1 MIKEAN
7 MTDFLIKLFVKDHD
21 RPNDPSVREKY
32 GVFSSIVG
40 IITNLILAAIKLI
53 AGILSSSIAIIA
65 DALNNF
71 SDAGSSIISFVSFKI
86 AAKPADKEHPF
97 GHARI
102 EYVSSMIVSFLILIV
117 GFELMTSSVSGLFNK
132 NSSKLTVSTLTY
144 VILSISIFLK
154 LWLGLFYRKIA
165 KKIDSSV
172 VAAAAAD
179 SFSDCASTSAVLVS
193 SIIVGLTDWWF
204 IDSVVGLAVSIMIMI
219 AGIKIL
225 IETKNSLLGEAPIQE
240 VVDSIKSTVEKYP
253 EVVGIHDM
261 LVHNYGPKT
270 YIVSFHAE
278 VDGSQDIYELHDAID
293 NIERE
298 INEDLRILCTIHM
311 DPIVTNDE
319 AVNELRSFTSE
330 SVKEICPEASIH
342 DFRTVIGQTH
352 TNLIF
357 DLVLPYEI
365 KENPDVIVDDIKNL
379 ILRKRS
385 NCFCVITVDRA

>member
-1 MIKEAN
+1 
-7 MTDFLIKLFVKDHD
+7 MTDILIKLFVKDHQNPKD
-21 RPNDPSVREKY
+21 IAVRERY

-40 IITNLILAAIKLI
+40 IITNLILAGLKLI
-53 AGILSSSIAIIA
+53 AGLLSFSIAIVA
-65 DALNNF
+65 DALNNL

-102 EYVSSMIVSFLILIV
+102 EYVSSMIVSFLILLV
-117 GFELMTSSVSGLFNK
+117 GFELMTSSISGLRDK
-132 NSSKLTVSTLTY
+132 TGSDLLVTPLTY
-144 VILSISIFLK
+144 VILSVSIALK
-154 LWLGLFYRKIA
+154 LWLGCFYRKIA

-172 VAAAAAD
+172 VSAAATD

-193 SIIVGLTDWWF
+193 SIIIGLTDWWF
-204 IDSVVGLAVSIMIMI
+204 IDSVVGLAVAIMIMI

-225 IETKNSLLGEAPIQE
+225 NETKNSLLGEAPIQE
-240 VVDSIKSTVEKYP
+240 VVDSIKATVEKYP

-270 YIVSFHAE
+270 YIVSLHAE
-278 VDGSQDIYELHDAID
+278 VDGSQDIYMLHDAID
-293 NIERE
+293 NIEKE

-319 AVNELRSFTSE
+319 TVNELRTFTATT
-330 SVKEICPEASIH
+330 VNEICPEASIH
-342 DFRTVIGQTH
+342 DFRTVVGQTH

-357 DLVLPYEI
+357 DLVLPFDV
-365 KENPDVIVDDIKNL
+365 KGNPDEIVESVKAAISK
-379 ILRKRS
+379 KRDY
-385 NCFCVITVDRA
+385 CFCVITVDRA

>member
-1 MIKEAN
+1 
-7 MTDFLIKLFVKDHD
+7 MTDLLIKFFVKDHTN
-21 RPNDPSVREKY
+21 PNDVAVRERY

-40 IITNLILAAIKLI
+40 IITNLILAALKLV
-53 AGILSSSIAIIA
+53 AGILSFSIAIVA
-65 DALNNF
+65 DALNNL

-102 EYVSSMIVSFLILIV
+102 EYVSSMIVSFLILLV
-117 GFELMTSSVSGLFNK
+117 GFELMKDSVGGLF
-132 NSSKLTVSTLTY
+132 SGEGAELVVTTLTY
-144 VILSISIFLK
+144 VILSVSIVLK

-172 VAAAAAD
+172 VSAAAAD
-179 SFSDCASTSAVLVS
+179 SFSDCASTAAVLVS
-193 SIIVGLTDWWF
+193 SIVIGITGWWF
-204 IDSVVGLAVSIMIMI
+204 IDSIVGLAVAIMIII
-219 AGIKIL
+219 AGVKIL
-225 IETKNSLLGEAPIQE
+225 NETKNSLLGEAPIQE
-240 VVDSIKSTVEKYP
+240 VVDSIKSTVDKYP

-278 VDGSQDIYELHDAID
+278 VDGSRDIYELHDAID
-293 NIERE
+293 NIEKE

-319 AVNELRSFTSE
+319 TVNELRSFTQDT
-330 SVKEICPEASIH
+330 VKEVCPEATIH

-357 DLVLPYEI
+357 DLVLPFDV
-365 KENPDVIVDDIKNL
+365 KEKPESLVEAVKSAIRD
-379 ILRKRS
+379 KRS
-385 NCFCVITVDRA
+385 ECFCVITVDRA

>member
-1 MIKEAN
+1 
-7 MTDFLIKLFVKDHD
+7 MTNLLIRLFVKNHQNPGD
-21 RPNDPSVREKY
+21 SAVRERY

-40 IITNLILAAIKLI
+40 IIINLTLAALKLI
-53 AGILSSSIAIIA
+53 AGILSFSIAIVA
-65 DALNNF
+65 DALNNL
-71 SDAGSSIISFVSFKI
+71 SDAGSSLISFVSFKI

-117 GFELMTSSVSGLFNK
+117 GFELMTSSVGELFSK
-132 NSSKLTVSTLTY
+132 NGADLEVTNLTY
-144 VILSISIFLK
+144 LILSVSILLK
-154 LWLGLFYRKIA
+154 LWLGFFYRKIS

-172 VAAAAAD
+172 VAAAATD
-179 SFSDCASTSAVLVS
+179 SFSDCASTSAVLIS
-193 SIIVGLTDWWF
+193 SIIIGFSGWLF
-204 IDSVVGLAVSIMIMI
+204 IDSIVGLAVSVMIMF

-225 IETKNSLLGEAPIQE
+225 NETKNSLLGEAPIQE
-240 VVDSIKSTVEKYP
+240 VVDSIKRTVDKYP

-278 VDGSQDIYELHDAID
+278 VDGNNDIYELHDAID

-298 INEDLRILCTIHM
+298 INEDLRIMCTIHM

-319 AVNELRSFTSE
+319 TVNELRTFTAD
-330 SVKEICPEASIH
+330 VAKEICPKATIH

-357 DLVLPYEI
+357 DLVLPFDI
-365 KENPDVIVDDIKNL
+365 KEQPSDVVAAIKET
-379 ILRKRS
+379 ISQRRP
-385 NCFCVITVDRA
+385 NCFCVVTVDRA

>member
-1 MIKEAN
+1 
-7 MTDFLIKLFVKDHD
+7 MTDLLIKIFIKNHSSS
-21 RPNDPSVREKY
+21 NETATREKY

-40 IITNLILAAIKLI
+40 IIINLILAGIKLL
-53 AGILSSSIAIIA
+53 AGILSFSIAITA
-65 DALNNF
+65 DALNNL
-71 SDAGSSIISFVSFKI
+71 SDAGSSMISFVSFKI

-102 EYVSSMIVSFLILIV
+102 EYVSSMIVSFLILLV
-117 GFELMTSSVSGLFNK
+117 GFELMTSSVSGLLSK
-132 NSSKLTVSTLTY
+132 EASSLEVTTLTY
-144 VILSISIFLK
+144 VILTISILLK

-165 KKIDSSV
+165 KTISSSV
-172 VAAAAAD
+172 VAAASAD

-204 IDSVVGLAVSIMIMI
+204 IDSVVGLAVSVMIMI

-225 IETKNSLLGEAPIQE
+225 NETKNSLLGEAPIQE
-240 VVDSIKSTVEKYP
+240 VVDSIKSTVDKYP

-278 VDGSQDIYELHDAID
+278 VDGSQDIYALHDAID
-293 NIERE
+293 NIEKE

-319 AVNELRSFTSE
+319 TVNELRTFTINA
-330 SVKEICPEASIH
+330 VKEVCPEASIH

-357 DLVLPYEI
+357 DLVLPFEVDEKPETIVENI
-365 KENPDVIVDDIKNL
+365 KKT
-379 ILRKRS
+379 ILAKRDY
-385 NCFCVITVDRA
+385 CFCVITVDRA

>member
-1 MIKEAN
+1 
-7 MTDFLIKLFVKDHD
+7 MTDLLIKLFVKGHTNPEDVA
-21 RPNDPSVREKY
+21 VRERY

-40 IITNLILAAIKLI
+40 IITNLILAALKLV
-53 AGILSSSIAIIA
+53 AGLLSFSIAIVA
-65 DALNNF
+65 DALNNL

-102 EYVSSMIVSFLILIV
+102 EYVSSMIVSFLILLV
-117 GFELMTSSVSGLFNK
+117 GFELMKDSVGGLF
-132 NSSKLTVSTLTY
+132 SGEGTQLAVTALTY
-144 VILSISIFLK
+144 IILAVSIVLK

-172 VAAAAAD
+172 VSAAAAD

-193 SIIVGLTDWWF
+193 SIVIGISGWWF
-204 IDSVVGLAVSIMIMI
+204 IDSIVGLAVAIMIII
-219 AGIKIL
+219 AGVKIL
-225 IETKNSLLGEAPIQE
+225 NETKNSLLGEAPIQE
-240 VVDSIKSTVEKYP
+240 VVDSIKSTVDKYP

-293 NIERE
+293 NIEKE

-319 AVNELRSFTSE
+319 TVNELRSFTQDT
-330 SVKEICPEASIH
+330 VKEVCPEATIH

-357 DLVLPYEI
+357 DLVLPFDV
-365 KENPDVIVDDIKNL
+365 KEKPETLVEAVKSAIRD
-379 ILRKRS
+379 KRS
-385 NCFCVITVDRA
+385 ECFCVITVDRA

>member
-1 MIKEAN
+1 
-7 MTDFLIKLFVKDHD
+7 MTDLLIKLFVKDHSN
-21 RPNDPSVREKY
+21 PNDICVRERY

-40 IITNLILAAIKLI
+40 IITNLVLAAIKLI
-53 AGILSSSIAIIA
+53 AGVLSLSIAIVA
-65 DALNNF
+65 DALNNL

-102 EYVSSMIVSFLILIV
+102 EYVSSMIVSFLILLV
-117 GFELMTSSVSGLFNK
+117 GFELMTSSVKGLFD
-132 NSSKLTVSTLTY
+132 SEGAKLEVTALTY
-144 VILSISIFLK
+144 VILSISILLK

-165 KKIDSSV
+165 KRIDSTV
-172 VAAAAAD
+172 VSAAAAD
-179 SFSDCASTSAVLVS
+179 SFSDCASTAAVLVS
-193 SIIVGLTDWWF
+193 SVIVGITDWWF
-204 IDSVVGLAVSIMIMI
+204 IDSIVGLAVSVMIII

-225 IETKNSLLGEAPIQE
+225 NETKNSLLGEAPIQE
-240 VVDSIKSTVEKYP
+240 VVDSIKTTVEKYP

-298 INEDLRILCTIHM
+298 INNDLRILCTIHM

-319 AVNELRSFTSE
+319 TVNELRCFTAST
-330 SVKEICPEASIH
+330 VKEVCPEATIH
-342 DFRTVIGQTH
+342 DFMTVIGQTH

-357 DLVLPYEI
+357 DLVLPFDIKKSTESIVDEI
-365 KENPDVIVDDIKNL
+365 KASISK
-379 ILRKRS
+379 KRDY
-385 NCFCVITVDRA
+385 CFCVITVDRA

>member
-1 MIKEAN
+1 
-7 MTDFLIKLFVKDHD
+7 MTNLLIKLFVKDYTNPD
-21 RPNDPSVREKY
+21 DTAVREKY

-53 AGILSSSIAIIA
+53 AGLLSFSIAIIA
-65 DALNNF
+65 DALNNL

-102 EYVSSMIVSFLILIV
+102 EYVSSMIVSFLILLV
-117 GFELMTSSVSGLFNK
+117 GFELMTSSIGNLIDK
-132 NSSKLTVSTLTY
+132 STDSLNVTPLTY
-144 VILSISIFLK
+144 VILTISIVLK
-154 LWLGLFYRKIA
+154 LWLGLFYRTIA

-172 VAAAAAD
+172 VAASAAD
-179 SFSDCASTSAVLVS
+179 SFSDCASTSAVLIS
-193 SIIVGLTDWWF
+193 SIIIGISGWWF
-204 IDSVVGLAVSIMIMI
+204 IDSVVGLAVAVMIII

-225 IETKNSLLGEAPIQE
+225 NETKNSLLGEAPVQE
-240 VVDSIKSTVEKYP
+240 VIDSIKQTVAKYP
-253 EVVGIHDM
+253 EVVGIHDL

-278 VDGSQDIYELHDAID
+278 VDGNQDIYMLHDAID

-311 DPIVTNDE
+311 DPIVTDDE
-319 AVNELRSFTSE
+319 SVNELRHFTAE
-330 SVKEICPEASIH
+330 TAKKICPEATIH

-357 DLVLPYEI
+357 DLVLPFDI
-365 KENPDVIVDDIKNL
+365 KEDPQVLVESL
-379 ILRKRS
+379 KREIS
-385 NCFCVITVDRA
+385 AEREDCFCVITVDRA

>member
-1 MIKEAN
+1 
-7 MTDFLIKLFVKDHD
+7 MTDLLIRIFIKDHS
-21 RPNDPSVREKY
+21 NPSDTVVREKY

-40 IITNLILAAIKLI
+40 IITNLILAGMKLV
-53 AGILSSSIAIIA
+53 AGLLSFSIAIVA
-65 DALNNF
+65 DALNNL
-71 SDAGSSIISFVSFKI
+71 SDAGSSLISFVSFKI

-102 EYVSSMIVSFLILIV
+102 EYVSSMIVSFLILLV

-132 NSSKLTVSTLTY
+132 GETALEVTVLTY
-144 VILSISIFLK
+144 VILSVSIVLK

-172 VAAAAAD
+172 VAAASAD
-179 SFSDCASTSAVLVS
+179 SFSDCASTAAVLVS
-193 SIIVGLTDWWF
+193 SIIIGISGWWF
-204 IDSVVGLAVSIMIMI
+204 IDSIVGLAVAVMIMI

-225 IETKNSLLGEAPIQE
+225 NETKNSLLGEAPVKE

-278 VDGSQDIYELHDAID
+278 VDGSRNIYDLHDAID

-319 AVNELRSFTSE
+319 AVNELREFTAATA
-330 SVKEICPEASIH
+330 KEICPEATIH

-357 DLVLPYEI
+357 DLVLPFDI
-365 KENPDVIVDDIKNL
+365 KEAPEEIVEALKQKIRD
-379 ILRKRS
+379 KRE
-385 NCFCVITVDRA
+385 NCFCVITVDRT

>member
-1 MIKEAN
+1 
-7 MTDFLIKLFVKDHD
+7 MTNLLIKLFVKDYAKPED
-21 RPNDPSVREKY
+21 AAVRERY

-40 IITNLILAAIKLI
+40 IITNLILAGLKLV
-53 AGILSSSIAIIA
+53 AGLLSFSIAIVA
-65 DALNNF
+65 DALNNL

-102 EYVSSMIVSFLILIV
+102 EYVSSMIVSFLILLV
-117 GFELMTSSVSGLFNK
+117 GFELMKDSVSGLF
-132 NSSKLTVSTLTY
+132 SGEGTELSVTPLTY
-144 VILSISIFLK
+144 VILGVSIVLK

-165 KKIDSSV
+165 NKIDSSV
-172 VAAAAAD
+172 VSAAAAD

-193 SIIVGLTDWWF
+193 SIVIGISGWWF
-204 IDSVVGLAVSIMIMI
+204 IDSIVGLAVAVMIII
-219 AGIKIL
+219 AGVKIL
-225 IETKNSLLGEAPIQE
+225 NETKNSLLGEAPIQE
-240 VVDSIKSTVEKYP
+240 VVDSIKRTVDKYP

-270 YIVSFHAE
+270 YIVSLHAE

-293 NIERE
+293 NIEKE

-319 AVNELRSFTSE
+319 TVNELRTFTSE
-330 SVKEICPEASIH
+330 TVKEVCPEATIH

-357 DLVLPYEI
+357 DLVLPFDV
-365 KENPDVIVDDIKNL
+365 KEKPEVVVENVKAAISK
-379 ILRKRS
+379 KR
-385 NCFCVITVDRA
+385 NECYCVITVDRA

>member
-1 MIKEAN
+1 
-7 MTDFLIKLFVKDHD
+7 MTDLLIKIFVKDHIN
-21 RPNDPSVREKY
+21 PGKPEVRERY

-40 IITNLILAAIKLI
+40 IITNLILAAIKLV
-53 AGILSSSIAIIA
+53 AGLLSFSIAIVA
-65 DALNNF
+65 DALNNL
-71 SDAGSSIISFVSFKI
+71 SDAGSSLISFVSFKI

-102 EYVSSMIVSFLILIV
+102 EYVSSMIVSFLILLV
-117 GFELMTSSVSGLFNK
+117 GFELMKNSVSGLINK
-132 NSSKLTVSTLTY
+132 SGANLEITALTY
-144 VILSISIFLK
+144 VILAVSIVLK
-154 LWLGLFYRKIA
+154 LWLGIFYKKVA
-165 KKIDSSV
+165 KKISSSV

-193 SIIVGLTDWWF
+193 SIIVGLSGLWYV
-204 IDSVVGLAVSIMIMI
+204 DSIVGLAVSVMIRI

-225 IETKNSLLGEAPIQE
+225 NETKNSLLGEAPIQE
-240 VVDSIKSTVEKYP
+240 VVDGIKHTVEKYP

-278 VDGSQDIYELHDAID
+278 VDGSQDIYMLHDAID

-298 INEDLRILCTIHM
+298 INEDMRILCTIHM

-319 AVNELRSFTSE
+319 TVNELRAFTAATA
-330 SVKEICPEASIH
+330 KEICPEATIH
-342 DFRTVIGQTH
+342 DFRTVVGNTH

-357 DLVLPYEI
+357 DLVLPFDVQGDPDKIVEDLQRLI
-365 KENPDVIVDDIKNL
+365 FKKREN
-379 ILRKRS
+379 
-385 NCFCVITVDRA
+385 CYCVITVDRA

>member
-1 MIKEAN
+1 
-7 MTDFLIKLFVKDHD
+7 MTDLLIRIFVKDYTKPED
-21 RPNDPSVREKY
+21 VSVRERY

-40 IITNLILAAIKLI
+40 ININLILAAIKLV
-53 AGILSSSIAIIA
+53 AGMLSFSIAIIA
-65 DALNNF
+65 DALNNL

-102 EYVSSMIVSFLILIV
+102 EYVSSMIVSFLILLV
-117 GFELMTSSVSGLFNK
+117 GFELMKDSIGGLF
-132 NSSKLTVSTLTY
+132 SGEGSELAVTTLTY
-144 VILSISIFLK
+144 VILSVSILLK

-172 VAAAAAD
+172 VSAAAAD
-179 SFSDCASTSAVLVS
+179 SFSDCASTTAVLIS
-193 SIIVGLTDWWF
+193 SIIIKISGWWF
-204 IDSVVGLAVSIMIMI
+204 IDSIVGLAVAIMIMI
-219 AGIKIL
+219 AGVKIL
-225 IETKNSLLGEAPIQE
+225 NETKNSLLGEAPIQE
-240 VVDSIKSTVEKYP
+240 VVDSIKRTVDKYP

-270 YIVSFHAE
+270 YIVSLHAE
-278 VDGSQDIYELHDAID
+278 VDGSRDIYELHDAID
-293 NIERE
+293 NIEKE

-319 AVNELRSFTSE
+319 RVNELRTFTADT
-330 SVKEICPEASIH
+330 VKEVCPEATIH

-357 DLVLPYEI
+357 DIVLPFDV
-365 KENPDVIVDDIKNL
+365 KEKPENVVEAVKLAI
-379 ILRKRS
+379 REKR
-385 NCFCVITVDRA
+385 NECFCVITVDRA

>member
-1 MIKEAN
+1 
-7 MTDFLIKLFVKDHD
+7 MTDFLIKTFIKDYQNPKD
-21 RPNDPSVREKY
+21 AEVRERY
-32 GVFSSIVG
+32 GVFSSIIG
-40 IITNLILAAIKLI
+40 IITNLILATIKLV
-53 AGILSSSIAIIA
+53 AGIVSFSIAIVA
-65 DALNNF
+65 DALNNL

-117 GFELMTSSVSGLFNK
+117 GFELMSSSVKGLFDGEG
-132 NSSKLTVSTLTY
+132 SKLTVTTLTY
-144 VILSISIFLK
+144 VILSISILLK

-165 KKIDSSV
+165 KRIDSSV
-172 VAAAAAD
+172 VSAAATD

-193 SIIVGLTDWWF
+193 SLVVALTDWWF
-204 IDSVVGLAVSIMIMI
+204 IDSVVGLAVSVMIMV
-219 AGIKIL
+219 AGVKIL
-225 IETKNSLLGEAPIQE
+225 IETKNSLLGEAPVQE
-240 VVDSIKSTVEKYP
+240 VIDSIKATVDKYP
-253 EVVGIHDM
+253 EVIGIHDM

-298 INEDLRILCTIHM
+298 INQDLRILCTIHM

-319 AVNELRSFTSE
+319 TVNELRSFTADT
-330 SVKEICPEASIH
+330 VKEICPEASIH

-357 DLVLPYEI
+357 DIVLPFDVKETPEAIVENI
-365 KENPDVIVDDIKNL
+365 KKAVNE
-379 ILRKRS
+379 KRDY
-385 NCFCVITVDRA
+385 CYCVITVDRA

>member
-1 MIKEAN
+1 
-7 MTDFLIKLFVKDHD
+7 MTDLLIKLFVKDHTT
-21 RPNDPSVREKY
+21 PENAAVRERY

-40 IITNLILAAIKLI
+40 IITNLILAALKLV
-53 AGILSSSIAIIA
+53 AGILSASIAIVA

-102 EYVSSMIVSFLILIV
+102 EYVSSMIVSFLILLV
-117 GFELMTSSVSGLFNK
+117 GFELMTSSISGLLNGGE
-132 NSSKLTVSTLTY
+132 SKLEVTTITY
-144 VILSISIFLK
+144 VILSVSILLK

-193 SIIVGLTDWWF
+193 SIIIGISGWWF
-204 IDSVVGLAVSIMIMI
+204 IDSIMGIAVAVMIII

-225 IETKNSLLGEAPIQE
+225 NETKNSLLGEAPIQE
-240 VVDSIKSTVEKYP
+240 VVDSIKKTVEKYP

-270 YIVSFHAE
+270 YIVSLHAE
-278 VDGSQDIYELHDAID
+278 VDGSRDIYELHDAID

-319 AVNELRSFTSE
+319 TVNELRAFTAST
-330 SVKEICPEASIH
+330 VKEICPEATIH

-357 DLVLPYEI
+357 DLVLPFDV
-365 KENPDVIVDDIKNL
+365 KEKPDVIVDAVKSAIKA
-379 ILRKRS
+379 KRDY
-385 NCFCVITVDRA
+385 CFCVITVDRA

>member
-1 MIKEAN
+1 
-7 MTDFLIKLFVKDHD
+7 MTALLIKLFVKDHQN
-21 RPNDPSVREKY
+21 PNNTKVRERY

-40 IITNLILAAIKLI
+40 IITNLILASLKLI
-53 AGILSSSIAIIA
+53 AGLLSFSIAIIA
-65 DALNNF
+65 DALNNL

-102 EYVSSMIVSFLILIV
+102 EYVSSMIVSFLILLV
-117 GFELMTSSVSGLFNK
+117 GFELI
-132 NSSKLTVSTLTY
+132 NSSINGLIGKNGSELAVTTVTY
-144 VILSISIFLK
+144 VILSLSIVLK

-165 KKIDSSV
+165 KTIDSSV
-172 VAAAAAD
+172 VSASAAD
-179 SFSDCASTSAVLVS
+179 SFSDCASTAAVLVS
-193 SIIVGLTDWWF
+193 SIVIALTDWWF
-204 IDSVVGLAVSIMIMI
+204 IDSVVGLAVAVMIII
-219 AGIKIL
+219 AGVKIL
-225 IETKNSLLGEAPIQE
+225 NETKNSLLGEAPVQE
-240 VVDSIKSTVEKYP
+240 VVDSIKKTVEKYP

-278 VDGSQDIYELHDAID
+278 VDGSQDIYALHDAID
-293 NIERE
+293 NIERD

-319 AVNELRSFTSE
+319 TVNELRSFTQE
-330 SVKEICPEASIH
+330 TVKEVCPEASIH

-357 DLVLPYEI
+357 DIVLPFET
-365 KENPDVIVDDIKNL
+365 KEKPDVIVERVKAAIQA
-379 ILRKRS
+379 KRS
-385 NCFCVITVDRA
+385 YCFCVITVDRA

>member
-1 MIKEAN
+1 
-7 MTDFLIKLFVKDHD
+7 MTDLLIKLFIKDYSN
-21 RPNDPSVREKY
+21 PNDAAVREKY

-40 IITNLILAAIKLI
+40 IITNLILAALKLI
-53 AGILSSSIAIIA
+53 AGILSFSIAIIA

-102 EYVSSMIVSFLILIV
+102 EYVSSMIVSFLILLV
-117 GFELMTSSVSGLFNK
+117 GFELMTSSISGLFDGEGSN
-132 NSSKLTVSTLTY
+132 LEVTFITY
-144 VILSISIFLK
+144 IILSVSILLK

-193 SIIVGLTDWWF
+193 SIIIGITGWWF
-204 IDSVVGLAVSIMIMI
+204 IDSIVGLAVAVMIII

-225 IETKNSLLGEAPIQE
+225 NETKNSLLGEAPIKE
-240 VVDSIKSTVEKYP
+240 VVESIKSTVEKYP

-319 AVNELRSFTSE
+319 TVNELRTFTVE
-330 SVKEICPEASIH
+330 TVKEICPEATIH

-357 DLVLPYEI
+357 DLVLPFDLKEEPAMIVESVKSAI
-365 KENPDVIVDDIKNL
+365 KD
-379 ILRKRS
+379 RRS
-385 NCFCVITVDRA
+385 YCFCVITVDRA

>member
-1 MIKEAN
+1 
-7 MTDFLIKLFVKDHD
+7 MTDLLIKLFVKDHT
-21 RPNDPSVREKY
+21 RPEDIAVRERY

-40 IITNLILAAIKLI
+40 IITNLILAALKLA
-53 AGILSSSIAIIA
+53 AGLLSFSIAIVA
-65 DALNNF
+65 DALNNL

-102 EYVSSMIVSFLILIV
+102 EYVSSMIVSFLILLV
-117 GFELMTSSVSGLFNK
+117 GFELMKDSVAGLF
-132 NSSKLTVSTLTY
+132 SGEGAGLAVTALTY
-144 VILSISIFLK
+144 VILSVSILLK

-172 VAAAAAD
+172 VSAAAAD
-179 SFSDCASTSAVLVS
+179 SFSDCASTAAVLVS
-193 SIIVGLTDWWF
+193 SIVIGISGWWF
-204 IDSVVGLAVSIMIMI
+204 IDSIVGMAVAVMIII

-225 IETKNSLLGEAPIQE
+225 NETKNSLLGEAPVQD
-240 VVDSIKSTVEKYP
+240 VVDSIKSTVDKYP

-270 YIVSFHAE
+270 YIVSLHAE
-278 VDGSQDIYELHDAID
+278 VDGSRDIYELHDAID
-293 NIERE
+293 NIEKE

-319 AVNELRSFTSE
+319 TVNELRTFTAE
-330 SVKEICPEASIH
+330 TVKEVCPEATIH

-357 DLVLPYEI
+357 DLVLPFDV
-365 KENPDVIVDDIKNL
+365 KEKPETVTEAVKAAIRN
-379 ILRKRS
+379 KR
-385 NCFCVITVDRA
+385 NECFCVITVDRA

>member
-1 MIKEAN
+1 
-7 MTDFLIKLFVKDHD
+7 MTNLLIKLFVKDHAKPED
-21 RPNDPSVREKY
+21 AAVRERY

-40 IITNLILAAIKLI
+40 IITNLILAGLKLVAGLLSFSLAIV
-53 AGILSSSIAIIA
+53 A
-65 DALNNF
+65 DALNNL

-102 EYVSSMIVSFLILIV
+102 EYVSSMIVSFLILLV
-117 GFELMTSSVSGLFNK
+117 GFELMKDSVSGLF
-132 NSSKLTVSTLTY
+132 SGEGTELSVTPLTY
-144 VILSISIFLK
+144 VILGVSIVLK

-165 KKIDSSV
+165 NKIDSSV
-172 VAAAAAD
+172 VSAAAAD

-193 SIIVGLTDWWF
+193 SIVIGISGWWF
-204 IDSVVGLAVSIMIMI
+204 IDSIVGLAVAVMIII
-219 AGIKIL
+219 AGVKIL
-225 IETKNSLLGEAPIQE
+225 NETKNSLLGEAPIQE
-240 VVDSIKSTVEKYP
+240 VVDSIKRTVDKYP

-270 YIVSFHAE
+270 YIVSLHAE

-293 NIERE
+293 NIEKE

-319 AVNELRSFTSE
+319 TVNELRTFTSE
-330 SVKEICPEASIH
+330 TVKEVCPEATIH

-357 DLVLPYEI
+357 DLVLPFDV
-365 KENPDVIVDDIKNL
+365 KEKPEVVVENVKAAISK
-379 ILRKRS
+379 KR
-385 NCFCVITVDRA
+385 NECYCVITVDRA

>member
-1 MIKEAN
+1 
-7 MTDFLIKLFVKDHD
+7 MTDLLIKLFVKDHTN
-21 RPNDPSVREKY
+21 PENAAVRERY

-40 IITNLILAAIKLI
+40 IITNLILAALKLV
-53 AGILSSSIAIIA
+53 AGLLSFSIAIVA
-65 DALNNF
+65 DALNNL

-102 EYVSSMIVSFLILIV
+102 EYVSSMIVSFLILLV
-117 GFELMTSSVSGLFNK
+117 GFELMTSSIGGLISGGE
-132 NSSKLTVSTLTY
+132 SKLEVTTVTY
-144 VILSISIFLK
+144 VILSVSILLK

-172 VAAAAAD
+172 VSAAAAD

-193 SIIVGLTDWWF
+193 SIIIGISGWWF
-204 IDSVVGLAVSIMIMI
+204 IDSIMGIAVAIMIII

-225 IETKNSLLGEAPIQE
+225 NETKNSLLGEAPIQE
-240 VVDSIKSTVEKYP
+240 VVDSIKKTVEKYP

-270 YIVSFHAE
+270 YIVSLHAE
-278 VDGSQDIYELHDAID
+278 VDGSRDIYELHDAID

-319 AVNELRSFTSE
+319 TVNELRAFTAST
-330 SVKEICPEASIH
+330 VKEVCPEATIH

-357 DLVLPYEI
+357 DLVLPFDVKEKPEVVVDAVKAAI
-365 KENPDVIVDDIKNL
+365 KS
-379 ILRKRS
+379 KRDY
-385 NCFCVITVDRA
+385 CFCVITVDRA

>member
-1 MIKEAN
+1 
-7 MTDFLIKLFVKDHD
+7 MTDLLIKIFVKDHSS
-21 RPNDPSVREKY
+21 PSETVVRERY

-40 IITNLILAAIKLI
+40 IITNLILAGIKLL
-53 AGILSSSIAIIA
+53 AGLLSASIAIVA
-65 DALNNF
+65 DALNNL
-71 SDAGSSIISFVSFKI
+71 SDAGSSLISFVSFKI

-102 EYVSSMIVSFLILIV
+102 EYVSSMIVSFLILLV
-117 GFELMTSSVSGLFNK
+117 GFELMTTSVKGLT
-132 NSSKLTVSTLTY
+132 SKDGSALEVTTLTY
-144 VILSISIFLK
+144 VILSISIVLK

-165 KKIDSSV
+165 KTIDSSV
-172 VAAAAAD
+172 VAAASAD

-193 SIIVGLTDWWF
+193 SIIVGLTDLWF

-225 IETKNSLLGEAPIQE
+225 NETKNSLLGEAPIQE
-240 VVDSIKSTVEKYP
+240 VVDSIKDTVSKYP

-278 VDGSQDIYELHDAID
+278 VDGSQDIYALHDAID
-293 NIERE
+293 NIEKE
-298 INEDLRILCTIHM
+298 IKTDLRILCTIHM

-319 AVNELRSFTSE
+319 TVNELRAFTSAA
-330 SVKEICPEASIH
+330 VKEVCPEASIH

-357 DLVLPYEI
+357 DLVLPFDI
-365 KENPDVIVDDIKNL
+365 KEKPEIIVENVKKT
-379 ILRKRS
+379 ILDKRDY
-385 NCFCVITVDRA
+385 CFCVITVDRA

>member
-1 MIKEAN
+1 
-7 MTDFLIKLFVKDHD
+7 MTDLLIKIFVKNYNNPEDVC
-21 RPNDPSVREKY
+21 VRERY

-40 IITNLILAAIKLI
+40 IVTNIILAGIKLL
-53 AGILSSSIAIIA
+53 AGILSFSIAITA
-65 DALNNF
+65 DALNNL
-71 SDAGSSIISFVSFKI
+71 SDAGSSLISFVSFKI

-102 EYVSSMIVSFLILIV
+102 EYVSSMIVSFLILLV
-117 GFELMTSSVSGLFNK
+117 GFELMTSSISGLINK
-132 NSSKLTVSTLTY
+132 EGADLNVTTLTY
-144 VILSISIFLK
+144 VILALSIVLK
-154 LWLGLFYRKIA
+154 LWLGLFYRKIS

-179 SFSDCASTSAVLVS
+179 SFSDCASTAAVLVS
-193 SIIVGLTDWWF
+193 SVIVGLSGWWF
-204 IDSVVGLAVSIMIMI
+204 VDSIVGLAVSIIIMI

-225 IETKNSLLGEAPIQE
+225 NETKNSLLGEAPIQE
-240 VVDSIKSTVEKYP
+240 VVDSIKQTVEKYP
-253 EVVGIHDM
+253 EVIGMHDL

-278 VDGSQDIYELHDAID
+278 VDGSQDIYALHDAID
-293 NIERE
+293 NIEKE

-319 AVNELRSFTSE
+319 TVNELRNFTAE
-330 SVKEICPEASIH
+330 TAKEICPEASIH
-342 DFRTVIGQTH
+342 DFRTVVGQTH

-357 DLVLPYEI
+357 DLVLPFDI
-365 KENPDVIVDDIKNL
+365 NDTPENIIESLKAKVIE
-379 ILRKRS
+379 KRP

>member
-1 MIKEAN
+1 
-7 MTDFLIKLFVKDHD
+7 MTDLLIKLFVKEHKN
-21 RPNDPSVREKY
+21 PESTAVRERY

-40 IITNLILAAIKLI
+40 IITNLILAALKLV
-53 AGILSSSIAIIA
+53 AGILSFSIAIIA
-65 DALNNF
+65 DALNNL

-102 EYVSSMIVSFLILIV
+102 EYVSSMIVSFLILLV
-117 GFELMTSSVSGLFNK
+117 GFELMTSSISGLFDGEGAQ
-132 NSSKLTVSTLTY
+132 LEVTALTY
-144 VILSISIFLK
+144 IILSVSILLK

-165 KKIDSSV
+165 KTIDSSV
-172 VAAAAAD
+172 VSAAAAD
-179 SFSDCASTSAVLVS
+179 SFSDCASTAAVLVS
-193 SIIVGLTDWWF
+193 SIIIGVSGWWF
-204 IDSVVGLAVSIMIMI
+204 IDSVVGLAVAVMIII

-225 IETKNSLLGEAPIQE
+225 NETKNSLLGEAPIQE
-240 VVDSIKSTVEKYP
+240 VVDSIKKTVDKYP

-319 AVNELRSFTSE
+319 TVNELRTFTAIT
-330 SVKEICPEASIH
+330 VKEVCPEATIH

-357 DLVLPYEI
+357 DIVLPFDV
-365 KENPDVIVDDIKNL
+365 KEKPEAIVEAVKAAISN
-379 ILRKRS
+379 KRS
-385 NCFCVITVDRA
+385 YCFCVITVDRA

>member
-385 NCFCVITVDRA
+385 NCFCVITIDRA

>member
-1 MIKEAN
+1 
-7 MTDFLIKLFVKDHD
+7 MTDLLIKIFVKDHIN
-21 RPNDPSVREKY
+21 PNKPEVRERY

-40 IITNLILAAIKLI
+40 IITNLILAAIKLV
-53 AGILSSSIAIIA
+53 AGLLSFSIAIVA
-65 DALNNF
+65 DALNNL
-71 SDAGSSIISFVSFKI
+71 SDAGSSLISFVSFKI

-102 EYVSSMIVSFLILIV
+102 EYVSSMIVSFLILLV
-117 GFELMTSSVSGLFNK
+117 GFELMKNSVSGLINK
-132 NSSKLTVSTLTY
+132 SGANLEITTLTY
-144 VILSISIFLK
+144 VILAVSIVLK
-154 LWLGLFYRKIA
+154 LWLGIFYKKVA
-165 KKIDSSV
+165 KKISSSV

-193 SIIVGLTDWWF
+193 SIIVGLSGLWYV
-204 IDSVVGLAVSIMIMI
+204 DSIVGLAVSVMIMI

-225 IETKNSLLGEAPIQE
+225 NETKNSLLGEAPIQE
-240 VVDSIKSTVEKYP
+240 VVDGIKHTVEKYP

-278 VDGSQDIYELHDAID
+278 VDGSQDIYMLHDAID

-298 INEDLRILCTIHM
+298 INEDMRILCTIHM

-319 AVNELRSFTSE
+319 TVNELRAFTAATA
-330 SVKEICPEASIH
+330 KEICPEATIH
-342 DFRTVIGQTH
+342 DFRTVVGNTH

-357 DLVLPYEI
+357 DLVLPFDVQGDPDKIVEDLQSLI
-365 KENPDVIVDDIKNL
+365 FKKREN
-379 ILRKRS
+379 
-385 NCFCVITVDRA
+385 CYCVITVDRA